1 MDSYLYDDVL
11 WLEQAQREHDGFVQV
26 MVDRGV
32 EVLPLRDL
40 LRQTLAD
47 PAARAHVCA
56 EVLDEEIF
64 GVPLADALRTA
75 LADLDAAA
83 LADTLIAGLT
93 RTELDEHIA
102 PPPSLRYA
110 ELDPHGLVLPPLPN
124 HLFTRDT
131 SAWVAGGV
139 SVNAMSKPARMR
151 ESVHFEAIYRFHPM
165 FAREEFSLVGAR
177 QRRRP
182 GHH

>member
-1 MDSYLYDDVL
+1 MSRLTPGNMDSYLYDDVL

-102 PPPSLRYA
+102 PCL
-110 ELDPHGLVLPPLPN
+110 L
-124 HLFTRDT
+124 DT
-131 SAWVAGGV
+131 SRCV
-139 SVNAMSKPARMR
+139 
-151 ESVHFEAIYRFHPM
+151 
-165 FAREEFSLVGAR
+165 
-177 QRRRP
+177 
-182 GHH
+182 